1 MSAVVELLVD
11 EGCVILSE
19 PDPLVLVNMLGAVVP
34 DTGLI
39 VRISNETLIDGE
51 GVVVSPELFDIGGD
65 ISG

>member
-1 MSAVVELLVD
+1 MCAVVELFID
-11 EGCVILSE
+11 EGSVILSVT
-19 PDPLVLVNMLGAVVP
+19 DPLVLAQMLGVVVP

>member
-1 MSAVVELLVD
+1 LSTVVKLLVN
-11 EGCVILSE
+11 EGSIILSE
-19 PDPLVLVNMLGAVVP
+19 PDPLVLAHMLGAVVP

-39 VRISNETLIDGE
+39 VRISNEALIDGE

>member
-1 MSAVVELLVD
+1 
-11 EGCVILSE
+11 
-19 PDPLVLVNMLGAVVP
+19 MLGAVVP

-39 VRISNETLIDGE
+39 VRISNEALVDGE